1 MTWPSEQTRAAR
13 ESHHPC
19 GASGG
24 SGAGGSG
31 AVASDAAVGSLSR
44 DRTRERTV
52 ALPGE
57 IAMLDGP
64 TQSQHCC
71 RPPDR
76 HKPSLRVV
84 KES

>member
-24 SGAGGSG
+24 SGAGASG
-31 AVASDAAVGSLSR
+31 AVPSDAAVGSLWR

-52 ALPGE
+52 EPSGE
-57 IAMLDGP
+57 IAILDGP
-64 TQSQHCC
+64 PERSIAAGRQIGINHRSGT
-71 RPPDR
+71 
-76 HKPSLRVV
+76 
-84 KES
+84 